1 MKRKRP
7 STREGRRQ
15 LVELTALL
23 RIRSTRKSEREKA
36 LRELDA
42 LAPILP
48 PVQTRSP
55 KVVSGQTA

>member
-7 STREGRRQ
+7 STREGRRR

-48 PVQTRSP
+48 SVQTQSP
-55 KVVSGQTA
+55 NVVSGQTA